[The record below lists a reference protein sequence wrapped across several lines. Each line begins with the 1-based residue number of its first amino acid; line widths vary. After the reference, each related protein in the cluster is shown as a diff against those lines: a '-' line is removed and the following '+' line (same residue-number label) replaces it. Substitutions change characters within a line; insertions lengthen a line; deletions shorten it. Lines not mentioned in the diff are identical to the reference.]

1 MSLLRIIHIEMKN
14 MFKRII
20 YWAGSLKLALVLVI
34 ILILLSFTA
43 LVIPQQSEFSSVDI
57 EFWSDQNPGLASFA
71 SVLGFFS
78 VFRSIPFLIVI
89 VLFAVNILICTILHL
104 SGLKESSNSI
114 RKRGIRT
121 TGFLL
126 LHIALIGILA
136 GGFITTAL
144 GKDGNIILTE
154 GQVFA
159 NKAENYIKLT
169 KGSFSSMSDKNFLVR
184 LSKVKIKYEN
194 KVIPVKVL
202 TTLDFKSKSEE
213 KNGIDIEVNKPY
225 SFEGFDFTQDE
236 IGFSPRIIIR
246 DPLKRKLMM
255 NSFVALKT
263 FREGENWQYRDF
275 LPLPF
280 LKNKVILTLFPDHKK
295 DGNVIRKTS
304 ELAGKPVLLFEER
317 DEKDE
322 LVSSGII
329 PFRGSSKIGD
339 YLFEFVELRYWA
351 SFRVVDD
358 PGYIVFGLSI
368 WLALF
373 SLILRYSE
381 DLISLFKKEGRN
393 NSFLT
398 GVNK

>member
-1 MSLLRIIHIEMKN
+1 MRVRNNIIWK
-14 MFKRII
+14 II
-20 YWAGSLKLALVLVI
+20 KWAGSLKLALVLVI
-34 ILILLSFTA
+34 ALILLSFTA

-57 EFWSDQNPGLASFA
+57 ELWSGQNSGLAFFSGA
-71 SVLGFFS
+71 LGFFS

-89 VLFAVNILICTILHL
+89 ILFAVNILICTILHL
-104 SGLKESSNSI
+104 SGLKESSNYK
-114 RKRGIRT
+114 RKTGIRT
-121 TGFLL
+121 IGFLL

-144 GKDGNIILTE
+144 GKDGSIILTE

-159 NKAENYIKLT
+159 NKTENYIKFT
-169 KGSFSSMSDKNFLVR
+169 SGSFSSRKDKDFRVR

-194 KVIPVKVL
+194 KVIPVKVV
-202 TTLDFKSKSEE
+202 TTLDFKSKTEE
-213 KNGIDIEVNKPY
+213 KNGVDIEINKPY
-225 SFEGFDFTQDE
+225 SFGGFDFTQNE

-246 DPLKRKLMM
+246 DPQKKQLML

-295 DGNVIRKTS
+295 DGNVITKTS
-304 ELAGKPVLLFEER
+304 ELAGQPVLLFEER

-322 LVSSGII
+322 LVSSGVI
-329 PFRGSSKIGD
+329 PFRGSFKIGD
-339 YLFEFVELRYWA
+339 YLFEFADLRYWA

-381 DLISLFKKEGRN
+381 DLISLFKKETE
-393 NSFLT
+393 SSSLK
-398 GVNK
+398 GVKK

>member
-1 MSLLRIIHIEMKN
+1 MKN

-184 LSKVKIKYEN
+184 LSKV
-194 KVIPVKVL
+194 
-202 TTLDFKSKSEE
+202 
-213 KNGIDIEVNKPY
+213 
-225 SFEGFDFTQDE
+225 
-236 IGFSPRIIIR
+236 
-246 DPLKRKLMM
+246 
-255 NSFVALKT
+255 
-263 FREGENWQYRDF
+263 
-275 LPLPF
+275 
-280 LKNKVILTLFPDHKK
+280 
-295 DGNVIRKTS
+295 
-304 ELAGKPVLLFEER
+304 
-317 DEKDE
+317 
-322 LVSSGII
+322 
-329 PFRGSSKIGD
+329 
-339 YLFEFVELRYWA
+339 
-351 SFRVVDD
+351 
-358 PGYIVFGLSI
+358 
-368 WLALF
+368 
-373 SLILRYSE
+373 
-381 DLISLFKKEGRN
+381 
-393 NSFLT
+393 
-398 GVNK
+398 

>member
-1 MSLLRIIHIEMKN
+1 MKN
-14 MFKRII
+14 IFKRII

-34 ILILLSFTA
+34 ALILLSFIALIVPQTSEYTA
-43 LVIPQQSEFSSVDI
+43 AEINSWSEL
-57 EFWSDQNPGLASFA
+57 NPGRTSLVRVF
-71 SVLGFFS
+71 GFFS

-89 VLFAVNILICTILHL
+89 ILFATNILICTILHL
-104 SGLKESSNSI
+104 SGLKESSNYK

-121 TGFLL
+121 IGFLL

-144 GKDGNIILTE
+144 GKDGSIILTE
-154 GQVFA
+154 GQIFA
-159 NKAENYIKLT
+159 NKAENYINLT
-169 KGSFSSMSDKNFLVR
+169 KGSFSSKSDKNFRVR

-194 KVIPVKVL
+194 KVIPVKVV
-202 TTLDFKSKSEE
+202 TTLDFKSKTEE
-213 KNGIDIEVNKPY
+213 KNGVDIEINKPY

-246 DPLKRKLMM
+246 DPLKKQLML

-280 LKNKVILTLFPDHKK
+280 LKNKVILTLFPDHMIIESVVK
-295 DGNVIRKTS
+295 KTS
-304 ELAGKPVLLFEER
+304 ELKGQPILLFEER
-317 DEKDE
+317 DENDK
-322 LVSSGII
+322 LVSSGTIS
-329 PFRGSSKIGD
+329 FRGSSKIGD
-339 YLFEFVELRYWA
+339 YQFEFAELRYWA

-373 SLILRYSE
+373 SLVLRYSE
-381 DLISLFKKEGRN
+381 DLISLFKKDGKILISNRE
-393 NSFLT
+393 
-398 GVNK
+398 